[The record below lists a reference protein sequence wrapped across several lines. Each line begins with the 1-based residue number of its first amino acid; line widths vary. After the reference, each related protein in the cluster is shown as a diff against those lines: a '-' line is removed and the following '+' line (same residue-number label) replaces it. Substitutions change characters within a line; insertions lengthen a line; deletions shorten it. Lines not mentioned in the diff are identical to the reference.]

1 MQPVT
6 LRRKRE
12 LPPVIEDTDA
22 LKNLAG
28 LKVELASKGISEA
41 ELSRRSKIKT
51 SSIALYVSN
60 KMLPGITDYNK
71 LARVLGWKILTA
83 TGTEDSALKAE
94 RGQNSQSVRAIKSTV
109 LMAVCSSTKASMA
122 FTIYSVK

>member
-28 LKVELASKGISEA
+28 LKDELKHKGIYQSDLA
-41 ELSRRSKIKT
+41 RRAKIKA

>member
-1 MQPVT
+1 MQFVT
-6 LRRKRE
+6 LTQKRE

-28 LKVELASKGISEA
+28 LKDELKRKGISEA
-41 ELSRRSKIKT
+41 ELSRRSKIKA

-71 LARVLGWKILTA
+71 IAGVLGWKILTA
-83 TGTEDSALKAE
+83 TGTEDVQDTLRHS
-94 RGQNSQSVRAIKSTV
+94 RMVRI
-109 LMAVCSSTKASMA
+109 
-122 FTIYSVK
+122 